1 MQIESPANPRIRAAM
16 ALRERR
22 ERDRT
27 GLTLVDGGRESLRAI
42 EAGVAVETAFVCLEL
57 VSGPRSDARAMPSIG
72 SDSNS
77 DADSDAAAAVRQL
90 GHTGAAIVPVSRRAF
105 DRLAYGDRADGI
117 VLVVR
122 SPARGLHDLELGPD
136 PLIVITEDVEKPGN
150 LGAILRSADAA
161 GAAAVIAVGGT
172 DLYNP
177 NVIRASTGTI
187 FAVPVASATAGE
199 TVGWLRERRVR
210 IVAAKVGAGRAYTEA
225 DLTGPLALVLGS
237 EAAGL
242 SSAWDGAEVEA
253 VHLPM
258 LGAADSLNVAAA
270 GAVLLYEARRQ
281 RGLPAPQST

>member
-1 MQIESPANPRIRAAM
+1 MEIESPTNPRIRAAL

-57 VSGPRSDARAMPSIG
+57 VSGTTPDARARL
-72 SDSNS
+72 N
-77 DADSDAAAAVRQL
+77 ANVDSDAALAVRKL

-122 SPARGLHDLELGPD
+122 APAAALGDLDLGPD

-150 LGAILRSADAA
+150 LGAILRSADGA

-187 FAVPVASATAGE
+187 FAVAVVAATASE
-199 TVGWLRERRVR
+199 TMSWLRERRVR
-210 IVAAKVGAGRAYTEA
+210 IVAAKVDAGRLYSEA

-237 EAAGL
+237 EATGL
-242 SSAWDGAEVEA
+242 SPAWDGAGVEA
-253 VHLPM
+253 IHLPM
-258 LGAADSLNVAAA
+258 LGAADSLNVAATA
-270 GAVLLYEARRQ
+270 AVLLYEARRQ